1 MITSP
6 IGDNPQKQRTP
17 EAGDLLG
24 QSLNGLDE
32 AYTMTRN
39 EQKEKGAVK
48 LPTLYDALNAAVV
61 PFNQLHA
68 LGLPH
73 RLTIMG
79 DWFME
84 GDYGIVYAQKGVGK
98 TWFSMGLA
106 SSLNRGAT
114 FGPWDVH
121 GTPGVLYV
129 DGEMPVESIQQRME
143 GMGADEFLLSLNH
156 EVLHYKSEKTLN
168 LADPAIQK
176 AITQLCLD
184 RGIKVLFLDNLS
196 SLVMGVAED
205 KADDWEK
212 ILGWFLNLRKNGLAV
227 VLVLHAG
234 RSNTNPRGTSRRE
247 DHAGWVIK
255 LDRLVNESGE
265 GGEGARFVSRFE
277 KYRNTQIAPP
287 DIEWHFQTDEN
298 GKVNIRHKAC
308 DPYEA
313 VIDLVRNGLTNATDI
328 AKEMGVSLST
338 ASKLATKAI
347 AERRLVKNGR
357 DYALPN
363 S

>member
-1 MITSP
+1 
-6 IGDNPQKQRTP
+6 
-17 EAGDLLG
+17 
-24 QSLNGLDE
+24 
-32 AYTMTRN
+32 
-39 EQKEKGAVK
+39 
-48 LPTLYDALNAAVV
+48 
-61 PFNQLHA
+61 
-68 LGLPH
+68 
-73 RLTIMG
+73 MG
-79 DWFME
+79 DWFSE
-84 GDYGIVYAQKGVGK
+84 GDYGIIYAQKGVGK
-98 TWFSMGLA
+98 TWFSMGMA

-156 EVLHYKSEKTLN
+156 EVLHHKSEKTLN

-255 LDRLVNESGE
+255 LDRLSNESGE

-287 DIEWHFQTDEN
+287 DIEWHFQTDDN

-313 VIDLVRNGLTNATDI
+313 LIDLVRNGLTNATDI

-347 AERRLVKNGR
+347 AERRLVKKGR